1 MPFRFYRSI
10 GFANLFR
17 INFGKKN
24 VSLRIGPKHF
34 GYTIGTAGKR
44 FSAGIPGTGLGFTHK
59 FDSNPST
66 TKNYDPNPPQP
77 PPSQPASPQ
86 PMPLRPATDAPVAP
100 VRLWTVWNWLARIV
114 GILLLGVIGW
124 NLPGWFSKYLDEKTP
139 KQSLIANVIPAELHA
154 GKLALRDAILF
165 GSFSLE
171 NSNEVAI
178 RNSRIRCDI
187 LNRSDATIGSYE
199 FNIATQIE
207 PTNKVEIANHRFGKW
222 PPGAYRMNCRTLL
235 SEAVR

>member
-66 TKNYDPNPPQP
+66 TKNYDADSPQP
-77 PPSQPASPQ
+77 TSPPPTSPQ
-86 PMPLRPATDAPVAP
+86 PMPLQPTDAPVAP
-100 VRLWTVWNWLARIV
+100 IRLRTVWNWMAFIV
-114 GILLLGVIGW
+114 GILLLGLIAW
-124 NLPGWFSKYLDEKTP
+124 NLPSWFSNFLDERTP
-139 KQSLIANVIPAELHA
+139 KQSLVVTVVPVELHA
-154 GKLALRDAILF
+154 GKLALKDAILF

-171 NSNEVAI
+171 NSNKFPV
-178 RNSRIRCDI
+178 RNSQIRCDI
-187 LNRSDATIGSYE
+187 LDKSNAPIGNYE
-199 FNIATQIE
+199 FNIDTRIQATS
-207 PTNKVEIANHRFGKW
+207 KVDIANHSFGKW
-222 PPGAYRMNCRTLL
+222 PAGAYRMNCRTLS